1 MTHRSAKTFMVLVIL
16 LILTASTHVCA
27 TVEWRIQNSVK
38 TEAVPI
44 DVAVSSDG
52 KSVFV
57 LTEDGDILIYNRYGK
72 LTDSINVGTH
82 VDRIRIDPKGDRIF
96 ASSRKNK
103 TIEIIAFDFIHK
115 INTEGSPV
123 KGPQDAPVIIAVFS
137 DFQ

>member
-1 MTHRSAKTFMVLVIL
+1 MIIRSVKSSLILVIL
-16 LILTASTHVCA
+16 FFLTVSPQVFA
-27 TVEWRIQNSVK
+27 TVEWRIQNKVK
-38 TEAVPI
+38 TNAVPI

-82 VDRIRIDPKGDRIF
+82 VDRIRIDPSGDRIF

-103 TIEIIAFDFIHK
+103 TVEIIAFDFIHK

>member
-1 MTHRSAKTFMVLVIL
+1 MIIRSVKSSLILVIL
-16 LILTASTHVCA
+16 FFLTVSPQVFA
-27 TVEWRIQNSVK
+27 TVEWRIQNKVK
-38 TEAVPI
+38 TDAVPI

-57 LTEDGDILIYNRYGK
+57 LTEDGDILFSNRYGK

-82 VDRIRIDPKGDRIF
+82 VDRIRIDPSGDRIF

-103 TIEIIAFDFIHK
+103 TVEIIAFDFIHK

>member
-1 MTHRSAKTFMVLVIL
+1 MIIRSVKSSLILVIL
-16 LILTASTHVCA
+16 FLLTVSPQVFA
-27 TVEWRIQNSVK
+27 TVEWRIQNKVK
-38 TEAVPI
+38 TDAVPI

-82 VDRIRIDPKGDRIF
+82 VDRIRIDPSGDRIF

-103 TIEIIAFDFIHK
+103 TVEIIAFDFIHK
-115 INTEGSPV
+115 INTEGSPI

>member
-1 MTHRSAKTFMVLVIL
+1 MIIRSVKSSLILVIL
-16 LILTASTHVCA
+16 FLLTVSPQVFA
-27 TVEWRIQNSVK
+27 TVEWRIQNKVK
-38 TEAVPI
+38 TDAVPI

-82 VDRIRIDPKGDRIF
+82 VDRIRIDPSGDRIF

-103 TIEIIAFDFIHK
+103 TVEIIAFDFIHK